1 VDLHQLDV
9 ALARFA
15 SLDPA
20 RLPIH
25 WPQILV
31 AVALLENPTYE
42 DLERRLNLTNS
53 SVSRSVN
60 GMGDH
65 HRLGGDGLKL
75 LTISRDPN
83 YGRRYRV
90 RLSARGRALVRDL
103 ELIGQQQHHTED
115 K

>member
-1 VDLHQLDV
+1 MDLRELDV

-31 AVALLENPTYE
+31 AVALLGDPTYE
-42 DLERRLNLTNS
+42 DLEKRLNLTNS
-53 SVSRSVN
+53 SISRSVN

-75 LTISRDPN
+75 LTVTRDPD

-90 RLSARGRALVRDL
+90 RLSARGKALVRDL
-103 ELIGQQQHHTED
+103 ELIGQHHTNGESP
-115 K
+115 

>member
-1 VDLHQLDV
+1 MDLYQLDV
-9 ALARFA
+9 ALAKFA
-15 SLDPA
+15 TLDSA

-31 AVALLENPTYE
+31 AVAILGDPTYE
-42 DLERRLNLTNS
+42 DLEQRLNLTNS

-75 LTISRDPN
+75 LTASRDPER
-83 YGRRYRV
+83 GRRCRV
-90 RLSARGRALVRDL
+90 RLSARGKALVR
-103 ELIGQQQHHTED
+103 ELQMIGNHHQTGES
-115 K
+115 

>member
-1 VDLHQLDV
+1 MDLRELDV

-31 AVALLENPTYE
+31 TVALLGNPTYQQIE
-42 DLERRLNLTNS
+42 ERLNLTNS

-65 HRLGGDGLKL
+65 HRRGGDGLRL
-75 LTISRDPN
+75 LTITKDPD

-90 RLSARGRALVRDL
+90 QLSARGKALVRDL
-103 ELIGQQQHHTED
+103 QLIGHHTKRESP
-115 K
+115 